1 MSMGR
6 VYMARLLSW
15 VRNMGRRVHS
25 DETRAAC
32 MAALLT
38 GQSISSVAREY
49 KIPKGTVGDWSKH
62 IRHSADL
69 VGTIPTQ
76 KRPIGEQLMG
86 YLHAAL
92 DTLTK
97 QAVVFG
103 DTNWLKKQPAN
114 ELAILHGV
122 LADKT
127 IRLLEALSASAE
139 TTPEAN
145 DADLGA
151 QRRSAD

>member
-1 MSMGR
+1 
-6 VYMARLLSW
+6 
-15 VRNMGRRVHS
+15 
-25 DETRAAC
+25 

-38 GQSISSVAREY
+38 GQSVSSVASEY
-49 KIPKGTVGDWSKH
+49 KVPKGTVGHWSKQVRINADIVSD
-62 IRHSADL
+62 IR
-69 VGTIPTQ
+69 TQ
-76 KRPIGEQLMG
+76 KEPIGIKLMG
-86 YLHAAL
+86 YLRAAL

-127 IRLLEALSASAE
+127 IRLLEALSTSAE
-139 TTPEAN
+139 GDSAPL
-145 DADLGA
+145 DAEPRAPDG
-151 QRRSAD
+151 SAAH